1 MSIATMA
8 RAMKLECY
16 QHGISQRTL
25 ARGLMLTLTPY
36 KSGWKLIMERENISP
51 SKQEYKIIARAFFDK
66 RVKNI
71 SQPSENAFAL
81 STV

>member
-1 MSIATMA
+1 MSMTTMA

-36 KSGWKLIMERENISP
+36 KSGWKLIMEREDISP

-71 SQPSENAFAL
+71 AKIERNGFML
-81 STV
+81 TDT